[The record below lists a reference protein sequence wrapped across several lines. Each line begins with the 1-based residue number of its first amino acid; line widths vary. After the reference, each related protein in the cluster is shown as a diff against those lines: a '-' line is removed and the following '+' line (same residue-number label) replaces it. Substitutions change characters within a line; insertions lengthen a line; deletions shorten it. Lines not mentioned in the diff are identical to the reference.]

1 MIDVLEL
8 AHAMAEIASKSR
20 EPDIAMAL
28 MELVDRLLTDAGLP
42 PAPSKDAPRPL
53 H

>member
-1 MIDVLEL
+1 MIDLVEL
-8 AHAMAEIASKSR
+8 AHSIVEIASKSR
-20 EPDIAMAL
+20 EPDIGIAL

-42 PAPSKDAPRPL
+42 PAPTKDPKPF